1 MNLDMSK
8 YVFYTH
14 KNKVIAV
21 STYAGKKVKG
31 IAKCNPED
39 DFSLEKGKLLA
50 AARCN
55 AKVAVK
61 RMKRA
66 ENKYCDAVIKMTNA
80 KQQFKKMS
88 SYFTDASAQ
97 VFEANKLVDEILKTL

>member
-1 MNLDMSK
+1 MNLDISK

-39 DFSLEKGKLLA
+39 NFSLEKGKLLA

-55 AKVAVK
+55 AKVAMK
-61 RMKRA
+61 RKKRA
-66 ENKYCDAVIKMTNA
+66 ENKYCQAVAEMNKA
-80 KQQFKKMS
+80 KNHFKKMS
-88 SYFTDASAQ
+88 SYLSEASSQ
-97 VFEANKLVDEILKTL
+97 SFEANKLIDEILKTL